1 MARGGAGAASAFA
14 HARPRVSTLAD
25 LLLLQA
31 VLGGKATPSAA
42 DVKAILTSGARRA
55 GRARARAPGDGHS
68 HAKALGLT
76 R

>member
-1 MARGGAGAASAFA
+1 MHALGLARSLTC
-14 HARPRVSTLAD
+14 S
-25 LLLLQA
+25 LLQA

-55 GRARARAPGDGHS
+55 GRAHARAPGDGHS
-68 HAKALGLT
+68 HAKARLA